1 MATVMDC
8 RFFCFVLYERAS
20 GSWSA
25 MFHSER
31 EMHWSS
37 NDSRFAFAWLSADA
51 AVHCTYTGIQYWKEY
66 LSRI

>member
-31 EMHWSS
+31 EMH
-37 NDSRFAFAWLSADA
+37 
-51 AVHCTYTGIQYWKEY
+51 
-66 LSRI
+66 